1 VRYPRDII
9 TTLAHLGQLFMKF
22 SEFIKTYALQAYLDY
37 CKRNNLEPAVDL
49 KEVDPAKVCAL
60 LKPKTDHN
68 A

>member
-1 VRYPRDII
+1 
-9 TTLAHLGQLFMKF
+9 MKF

-37 CKRNNLEPAVDL
+37 CKRNSIEPLVDIKEAV
-49 KEVDPAKVCAL
+49 PTKVCAL